1 VTESEARR
9 IVADAIARVAPEVD
23 VERLDPTGELRDEAD
38 LDSMDFLHLVEV
50 VSATIGREIP
60 ERDYAR
66 TETIDMFTAYLVET
80 TR

>member
-1 VTESEARR
+1 MTESEARR

-23 VERLDPTGELRDEAD
+23 VERLDPTVELRDEAD

-50 VSATIGREIP
+50 VSARIGREIP

-66 TETIDMFTAYLVET
+66 TATVDTFAAYLVET
-80 TR
+80 AQ